1 MTEGFAKNNT
11 QLTAVKIKIKCH
23 RQGNPSTDKEK
34 ALFSR
39 VVTTQETFWV
49 QTMYTSTDNW
59 GNVRE
64 PLRYIKEQAAIM
76 RRSLA
81 HTHPHAH
88 THAHTHTQIA
98 RYSPTFSAIHSHPN
112 MLKQPAGLW
121 HSKFLH
127 STSFVG
133 NWLSLLK
140 LPNDT
145 DDRINKS
152 TKERTTWI
160 HVETI

>member
-11 QLTAVKIKIKCH
+11 QLRAVKIKLKCH

-64 PLRYIKEQAAIM
+64 PLHQRISDYHET
-76 RRSLA
+76 LA
-81 HTHPHAH
+81 RTHTHM
-88 THAHTHTQIA
+88 QIA

-133 NWLSLLK
+133 SWLSLLK
-140 LPNDT
+140 LPHDT